1 LVDES
6 AGDSLVD
13 DVCAEF
19 QARSRKGQQAYGQK
33 MTRQDLSLA
42 DWLRHMKEEMMDG
55 LLYAEASLRWLDRV
69 ENDGK

>member
-1 LVDES
+1 
-6 AGDSLVD
+6 
-13 DVCAEF
+13 
-19 QARSRKGQQAYGQK
+19 

-55 LLYAEASLRWLDRV
+55 LIYAEASLRWLDRV